1 MGLFDKK
8 YCDICGQSIGLLG
21 NRKLEDGNCCKDCAK
36 KLSPWFSDRRRST
49 VEDIKRQIAYRDQNR
64 INLGSFRAT
73 KTIETPGGYKIMIN
87 EPANT
92 FVVSRRTDFS
102 DNPDIIARSMVE
114 AVAIEVKEDADEIMD
129 KNAEGKEVSFDP
141 PRFEYEYTFDCTI
154 RVKLN
159 FFDEISFEVS
169 GTRPT
174 DHNGEDYLEL
184 RKLCHRIRCALM
196 PGKYRE
202 DEMVPFDTDE
212 CTCTAGETL
221 PGAETPAADTWK
233 CPKCGAEATGKFC
246 NSCGTARPEPAADTW
261 KCPNCG
267 AEATGKFCN
276 ECGTAKPDEWFCPN
290 CGHKSTGKFCN
301 ECGTA
306 RPVNTGWFCSNCGT
320 RNEGKFCSKCGAA
333 RPE

>member
-21 NRKLEDGNCCKDCAK
+21 NRKLEDGNCCKDCVR

-49 VEDIKRQIAYRDQNR
+49 VDDIKRQIAYREQNR
-64 INLGSFRAT
+64 INLNSFRAT
-73 KTIETPGGYKIMIN
+73 KTIETPGGYKIQIN

-92 FVVSRRTDFS
+92 FVVSRRTDLS

-114 AVAIEVKEDADEIMD
+114 SVAIDVKEDADEIKE
-129 KNAEGKEVSFDP
+129 KNAEGKEVSCDP

-154 RVKLN
+154 RVKAN

-174 DHNGEDYLEL
+174 DHNGEEYLEL
-184 RKLCHRIRCALM
+184 RKLCHQIRCALM
-196 PGKYRE
+196 PGRYRE

-212 CTCTAGETL
+212 CTCLAGEAL
-221 PGAETPAADTWK
+221 PGTTET
-233 CPKCGAEATGKFC
+233 
-246 NSCGTARPEPAADTW
+246 PAADTW

-267 AEATGKFCN
+267 AEVTGKFCNSCGTARPQEDSWFCPNCGHKATGRFCN
-276 ECGTAKPDEWFCPN
+276 ECGTAKPE
-290 CGHKSTGKFCN
+290 SS
-301 ECGTA
+301 A
-306 RPVNTGWFCSNCGT
+306 WFCSECGA
-320 RNEGKFCSKCGAA
+320 RNEGKFCSKCGAK